1 MRGIQFLRARRGG
14 AGTAV
19 DIGMVLLGERAIGRA
34 DLRVGASPV
43 QAEVGVMV
51 GRGNFQRREV
61 RKNFAGA
68 PRSNARGGVPNFQ
81 NGLQE

>member
-1 MRGIQFLRARRGG
+1 MRGVQFLRARRGR
-14 AGTAV
+14 ARAAV

-34 DLRVGASPV
+34 DLRAGASPV
-43 QAEVGVMV
+43 QAERGVMI
-51 GRGNFQRREV
+51 GRGKFQRREV
-61 RKNFAGA
+61 RKKITGA